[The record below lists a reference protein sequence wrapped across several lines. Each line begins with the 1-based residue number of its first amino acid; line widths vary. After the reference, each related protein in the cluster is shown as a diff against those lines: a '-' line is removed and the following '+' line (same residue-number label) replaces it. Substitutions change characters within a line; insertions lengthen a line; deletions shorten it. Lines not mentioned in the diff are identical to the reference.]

1 MELTTRKQKIL
12 AAVVNLYIV
21 TGEPVGS
28 KALCEV
34 LDFNVSSA
42 TVRNEMSSLAE
53 MGLLEQPHTSAGRI
67 PSQNAYRYYVE
78 ALLPKYTLSVEE
90 RSVIDSVLFDSAYD
104 PEKLMSSVS
113 RALAAYDPLRG
124 GIDDAE
130 RKSGGYPGCP
140 VCANQ
145 PPHSHGGTDDLGGN
159 HEDEGFSL

>member
-67 PSQNAYRYYVE
+67 PSQRGYRYYVD
-78 ALLPKYTLSVEE
+78 ALLPKYTLSVED
-90 RSVIDSVLFDSAYD
+90 RQRFV
-104 PEKLMSSVS
+104 
-113 RALAAYDPLRG
+113 
-124 GIDDAE
+124 
-130 RKSGGYPGCP
+130 
-140 VCANQ
+140 
-145 PPHSHGGTDDLGGN
+145 
-159 HEDEGFSL
+159 